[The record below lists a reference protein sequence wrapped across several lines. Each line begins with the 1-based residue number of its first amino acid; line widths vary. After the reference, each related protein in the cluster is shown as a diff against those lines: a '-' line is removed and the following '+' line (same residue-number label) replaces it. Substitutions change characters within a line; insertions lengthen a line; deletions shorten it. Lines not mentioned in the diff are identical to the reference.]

1 MGWIRNAISKRKEKW
16 HNNAVK
22 NAKSRAIT
30 LFQVKEYNS
39 LLWLTFD
46 GFLIVPFSMLCK
58 GDDAS
63 EYITLLNAIRD
74 IYAKMITDG
83 NER

>member
-1 MGWIRNAISKRKEKW
+1 MSWIRNAISKRKERW

-22 NAKSRAIT
+22 NAKNEAIT
-30 LFQVKEYNS
+30 LFQVKEHNS

-63 EYITLLNAIRD
+63 EYIAMLNAIRD
-74 IYAKMITDG
+74 IYVERVANG

>member
-1 MGWIRNAISKRKEKW
+1 MGWIRTAISKRKERW
-16 HNNAVK
+16 HNNVVK

-39 LLWLTFD
+39 MLWLTFD

-58 GDDAS
+58 GDDTS
-63 EYITLLNAIRD
+63 ECIALLNAIRD
-74 IYAKMITDG
+74 IYVERVA
-83 NER
+83 NENKR